1 MNERRRGRR
10 FYCTT
15 VAAAAILLVAGCTD
29 ESRKSSPSRHPA
41 KLGDHELAA
50 EAVAAITYPPA
61 RRGDQVDNYH
71 GRQVAD
77 PYRWLEETDSPETR
91 AWIEAENQLTFDY
104 LKAIPA
110 RAAIHDRLTRLWNYE
125 KYGIPTQR
133 GGRFFYSR
141 NDGLQNQSVIYVAAS
156 LDAEP
161 QVLLDPN
168 ALSADGTV
176 ALSGT
181 AISDDGRL
189 LAYGLATAGSDWQE
203 WRVRDVETKQDLPD
217 RLEWIK
223 FSTASWSADGRGFFY
238 SRYDEPDEQARLT
251 GVNYFQKLFYHKL
264 GSPQADDK
272 LIYER
277 ADEKEWGFDGQVSDD
292 GHWLVIRVW
301 RGTDRRNQLFYLDL
315 TNPEAQVLPWITGFD
330 AQYDFIGND
339 GSTFWLRTDADAPR
353 YRVIAADCTQS
364 SREGWQEIIPEREDV
379 LQSVTLVGDRFIA
392 LYLEHA
398 HSQVKLFDKTGQPQG
413 EIPLAEIGTVA
424 LGEARQNDSQLFYSF
439 TSFLTAPT
447 IYRYDVASGET
458 AIFRQPKVKFEA
470 QEYITEQ
477 VFYASKDGTR
487 VPMFI
492 TRRKDARLDGAN
504 PTLLFAYGGFDIS
517 LTPSFSPGRLVWL
530 ELGGIYA
537 QPNLRGGGEYGRAWH
552 EAGMKSKKQNVFDDF
567 LAAAEWL
574 VDKRYTSRE
583 KLAIAGRSNGGLLVG
598 AALTQRPELFGAT
611 LPGVGVMDMLRF
623 HRFTIGWAWV
633 SEYGSA
639 DNAEDFSALAAY
651 SPLHN
656 IKPGTKYP
664 ATLIT
669 TADHDDRVVPGHSFK
684 FAATLQAAQA
694 GPKPILIRIETS
706 AGHGA
711 GTPTSKLI
719 EEAADGY
726 AFLARELDVAV
737 PQNWATAQERTHQ
750 PMPYIDAKEQLVAEI
765 FVRDIDRSLDFYRQ
779 LGFERLRKDDGFA
792 ELAWEGRRLFLDQH
806 SNLPPAPGF
815 PPANTRVM
823 VPDVDRYWTLCQ
835 HMKAHIVVPIGDR
848 YYGLRDFTV
857 ADPDGYGVRF
867 ATSLADLQRAQ
878 Q

>member
-181 AISDDGRL
+181 AINDDGRL

-238 SRYDEPDEQARLT
+238 SRYDEPDEQAALT

-353 YRVIAADCTQS
+353 HRVIAADCTQS
-364 SREGWQEIIPEREDV
+364 SRDGWQEIIPEREDV

-424 LGEARQNDSQLFYSF
+424 RGRSEAERFAIVLFIHQL
-439 TSFLTAPT
+439 P
-447 IYRYDVASGET
+447 YRSDDLSL
-458 AIFRQPKVKFEA
+458 
-470 QEYITEQ
+470 
-477 VFYASKDGTR
+477 
-487 VPMFI
+487 
-492 TRRKDARLDGAN
+492 RRGVGRNG
-504 PTLLFAYGGFDIS
+504 DIS
-517 LTPSFSPGRLVWL
+517 SAQGQIRGPGVHHRTSVLREQGWHPRTDVHHAPQRRQAGRRESYIAVRLRRLRHFLDSVL
-530 ELGGIYA
+530 LAGPVGMARAGRDIRAA
-537 QPNLRGGGEYGRAWH
+537 QPSRWGRIRP
-552 EAGMKSKKQNVFDDF
+552 G
-567 LAAAEWL
+567 LA
-574 VDKRYTSRE
+574 
-583 KLAIAGRSNGGLLVG
+583 
-598 AALTQRPELFGAT
+598 
-611 LPGVGVMDMLRF
+611 
-623 HRFTIGWAWV
+623 
-633 SEYGSA
+633 
-639 DNAEDFSALAAY
+639 
-651 SPLHN
+651 
-656 IKPGTKYP
+656 
-664 ATLIT
+664 
-669 TADHDDRVVPGHSFK
+669 
-684 FAATLQAAQA
+684 
-694 GPKPILIRIETS
+694 
-706 AGHGA
+706 
-711 GTPTSKLI
+711 
-719 EEAADGY
+719 
-726 AFLARELDVAV
+726 
-737 PQNWATAQERTHQ
+737 
-750 PMPYIDAKEQLVAEI
+750 
-765 FVRDIDRSLDFYRQ
+765 
-779 LGFERLRKDDGFA
+779 
-792 ELAWEGRRLFLDQH
+792 
-806 SNLPPAPGF
+806 
-815 PPANTRVM
+815 
-823 VPDVDRYWTLCQ
+823 
-835 HMKAHIVVPIGDR
+835 
-848 YYGLRDFTV
+848 
-857 ADPDGYGVRF
+857 
-867 ATSLADLQRAQ
+867 
-878 Q
+878 